1 MKIYTKEEIFACLV
15 TCDKFIRENSYKAR
29 KWKNYGDCC
38 YESYED
44 VYLEQA
50 DKWRRYQAV
59 LRSLLSAQYTLK
71 EIIRYTK
78 HCTQCTTPATQ
89 KEVKELVVQI
99 QKNECKLLK

>member
-15 TCDKFIRENSYKAR
+15 TCDKFIRENSYKAK

-59 LRSLLSAQYTLK
+59 LSAQYTLK

-78 HCTQCTTPATQ
+78 HCTQCTTPATH
-89 KEVKELVVQI
+89 KEVKEMVVQI